1 MKKKNSNR
9 IWGIKSLVINNLR
22 IYTICVRVNSNSITH
37 NRVINDPFWKTRHTL
52 GMHNSTSKLEFMHTT
67 TNFDEAVEAI
77 NSLTKILFAHKIAKS
92 LLSEY
97 ALQNN
102 VKNEIVRDVVFEMNK
117 IHQTETELPFND
129 YIF

>member
-1 MKKKNSNR
+1 MKNNNR
-9 IWGIKSLVINNLR
+9 IWGIKSIAINDLR
-22 IYTICVRVNSNSITH
+22 IYTICVRVNSNSITL

-77 NSLTKILFAHKIAKS
+77 NSLNKILFAHKIAKS
-92 LLSEY
+92 LLSDY
-97 ALQNN
+97 VLQNN
-102 VKNEIVRDVVFEMNK
+102 VKNEIVKDVVSEMNK
-117 IHQTETELPFND
+117 IHQKGATLDYNN